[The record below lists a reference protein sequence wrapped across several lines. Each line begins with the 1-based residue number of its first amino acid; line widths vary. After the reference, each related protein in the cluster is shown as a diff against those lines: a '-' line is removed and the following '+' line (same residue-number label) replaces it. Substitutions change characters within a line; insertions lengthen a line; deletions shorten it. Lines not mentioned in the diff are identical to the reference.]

1 MDKFTEV
8 YEKLIMEGSNF
19 KKIMTSD
26 NVEIPNDKI
35 YKIISII
42 GKLKQNENL
51 PDNVKEQIEELR
63 TAVGDL
69 FKYLIP

>member
-1 MDKFTEV
+1 MDKFAEV